1 MRIRPARCPAALS
14 FMSEGPHD
22 IRPALVSLYYAG
34 EERHVESILGYGYA
48 YLQAWCPSRSE
59 RYKPE
64 AVRHAAVDG
73 LLKLY
78 MPARCVPTDQR
89 AAQLGMRAACYR
101 RLKGVAHDLYRRR
114 LVEGALRF
122 ATAAANDEQPLV
134 AGTILPPFAETTWWN
149 KVEAGRR
156 TSVKLI
162 KLEVGNRDRPPA
174 SDPRAPSRDTGWL
187 PNYDWAA

>member
-22 IRPALVSLYYAG
+22 VRPALVCLYYAG
-34 EERHVESILGYGYA
+34 QEQHLETVLAYGHA
-48 YLQAWCPSRSE
+48 YMQAWCLSRGE
-59 RYKPE
+59 RYK
-64 AVRHAAVDG
+64 ADALRFGVVDG
-73 LLKLY
+73 LMKLY
-78 MPARCVPTDQR
+78 MPALCVPTDQR
-89 AAQLGMRAACYR
+89 ASQLGMRAARYR
-101 RLKGVAHDLYRRR
+101 RLKAAVHDMYRRR
-114 LVEGALRF
+114 LVEGAVRF
-122 ATAAANDEQPLV
+122 AEVAANDEMPLP
-134 AGTILPPFAETTWWN
+134 AGTVLTPFADSTWWN

-156 TSVKLI
+156 TGVKLI